1 MKISQLRHT
10 GMSASLRIDEWNIMP
25 GQHWGVFATH
35 SHTSALLVSVLSQS
49 QTPEQGTI
57 CEPPERIGCVSLQEQ
72 QKLLDIELARDETD
86 FLDQIDYGTSV
97 EGLILEAGCRA
108 DELEG
113 LLEQTDLTELRLR
126 GFRQLSTGETRRL
139 MLARALA
146 THPHMLILDEPYTG
160 LDTHHRHQ
168 LSALLAEL
176 SLHMTLMIVTSRE
189 DELSDFI
196 SHIAVFDEQA
206 LSQTMTRAQ
215 WFENPL
221 LEQMKALSADRSEA
235 LVALMNAAPSDDRY
249 PNPRVIMRDVAV
261 EYVDAPIFSGV
272 NWEIN
277 AGQHWQVRGPNGCG
291 KSTLLGLILG
301 DHPQCYSNDI
311 TVLGMKRGRGET
323 IWDVKKHIGLVS
335 SALHLQYRVD
345 CSALDVLCSGF
356 YDSIG
361 LYQKPSA
368 KEVQLAQQWLA
379 LLEMS
384 EMAKASFRS
393 LDYGRQRLLLIG
405 RALIKQPAL
414 LVLDEP
420 YQGLDYLSRKLVFH
434 ALNRIAMLQI
444 TQLIYVTHYEEDAL
458 PAIHHFVDFIANEDS
473 SGYHVDIY
481 QA

>member
-1 MKISQLRHT
+1 MKISQLQHT
-10 GMSASLRIDEWNIMP
+10 GESASLRIDEWDIAP
-25 GQHWGVFATH
+25 GQHWGVFSTH
-35 SHTSALLVSVLSQS
+35 SHGSSLLVSLLAKQQV
-49 QTPEQGTI
+49 PERGI
-57 CEPPERIGCVSLQEQ
+57 ISEAPERIGCVSLHEQ
-72 QKLLDIELARDETD
+72 QKLLDIELARDDTD

-97 EGLILEAGCRA
+97 EGLILEAGCTRS
-108 DELEG
+108 ELEV
-113 LLEQTDLTELRLR
+113 LLEKTDLTQLRLR

-146 THPHMLILDEPYTG
+146 TQPQMLILDEPYTG
-160 LDTHHRHQ
+160 LDTHHRQQ
-168 LSALLAEL
+168 LSALLTEL
-176 SLHMTLMIVTSRE
+176 AKQMTLIVVTSRE
-189 DELSDFI
+189 DELPDFI
-196 SHIAVFDEQA
+196 SHIAVFNEQA
-206 LSQTMTRAQ
+206 LSQIMTREQ
-215 WFENPL
+215 WLNNPL
-221 LEQMKALSADRSEA
+221 LEQMKALSAERSDA
-235 LVALMNAAPSDDRY
+235 LVALMEAAPSEDRY

-272 NWEIN
+272 NWEIK
-277 AGQHWQVRGPNGCG
+277 AGQHWQIRGPNGCG

-311 TVLGMKRGRGET
+311 TVLGMQRGSGET

-379 LLEMS
+379 LLEMAD
-384 EMAKASFRS
+384 MAKASFRS

-420 YQGLDYLSRKLVFH
+420 YQGLDYINRKLVFQ
-434 ALNRIAMLQI
+434 ALNRIATLHM
-444 TQLIYVTHYEEDAL
+444 TQLIYVTHYEEDVL
-458 PAIHHFVDFIANEDS
+458 PAIDHFVDFIANEGKP
-473 SGYHVDIY
+473 GYHVAIY
-481 QA
+481 QM